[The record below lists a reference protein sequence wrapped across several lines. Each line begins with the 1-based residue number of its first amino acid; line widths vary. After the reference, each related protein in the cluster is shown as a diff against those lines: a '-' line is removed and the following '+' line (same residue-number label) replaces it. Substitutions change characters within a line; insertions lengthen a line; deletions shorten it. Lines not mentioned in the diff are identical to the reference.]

1 MLTCTQVVEAFNYG
15 LNIPGLSPT
24 HSFQLKYH
32 YTSPNPWFL
41 EFKALG
47 RTINTFALLYHTS
60 LSIRVTGL
68 CVFYSQFVNED
79 SSKTPSSETHLS
91 RVHQTS
97 KQLLNKVSN
106 ENTIQQVF
114 LKVFQQNTAWRK
126 PFLGLK
132 LVYTLFEVG
141 DCNFTQHQRFDHTY
155 TKQPSYLHQA
165 ATTYHPNL
173 IILSPSNGYSPLQ
186 LTLTPNTSP
195 PFINGISSHKTACT
209 C

>member
-1 MLTCTQVVEAFNYG
+1 MCPSGRSIQLWSKHSRFESHPFF
-15 LNIPGLSPT
+15 PGKISLYLP
-24 HSFQLKYH
+24 HPLGNQR
-32 YTSPNPWFL
+32 L

-79 SSKTPSSETHLS
+79 SSKTPSSKTHLS

-114 LKVFQQNTAWRK
+114 LKAFQQNTAWWK
-126 PFLGLK
+126 PSLGLK

-141 DCNFTQHQRFDHTY
+141 DCNFTQYQQFDHTY
-155 TKQPSYLHQA
+155 TKQQLH
-165 ATTYHPNL
+165 TTP
-173 IILSPSNGYSPLQ
+173 I
-186 LTLTPNTSP
+186 
-195 PFINGISSHKTACT
+195 
-209 C
+209 